1 LAEQEI
7 KQIGEGESPAEYTR
21 ERAIQSF
28 QQIVEIHG
36 WQVMHHLFHVS
47 HGPSFAATDSPLS
60 SSIPLSLCQILPA
73 QNAPEFPG
81 GAAKKK
87 P

>member
-28 QQIVEIHG
+28 LQIVEIHG
-36 WQVMHHLFHVS
+36 WQVNHTCHFILS
-47 HGPSFAATDSPLS
+47 CPSLALAAFFCNFSPECLS
-60 SSIPLSLCQILPA
+60 KDAL
-73 QNAPEFPG
+73 
-81 GAAKKK
+81 
-87 P
+87 

>member
-7 KQIGEGESPAEYTR
+7 KQIGEGESPAEFTR

-36 WQVMHHLFHVS
+36 WQVRKLFPHAPPFLS
-47 HGPSFAATDSPLS
+47 HTAT
-60 SSIPLSLCQILPA
+60 

>member
-1 LAEQEI
+1 MVLIIASSQRCAQIRFHLAEQEI

-36 WQVMHHLFHVS
+36 WQVRQLFLRA
-47 HGPSFAATDSPLS
+47 PPY
-60 SSIPLSLCQILPA
+60 LCNTTI

>member
-36 WQVMHHLFHVS
+36 WQVAF
-47 HGPSFAATDSPLS
+47 SFSFCRVLPCFLLHSLQLVDATPL
-60 SSIPLSLCQILPA
+60 